1 MGRPGVLSHANYM
14 RLWQVSLI
22 QETFMKTEM
31 LFYSSAL
38 SKLFMNIC
46 PKWLSILLRAKL
58 HVLQQPMKPLSSR
71 VQLGNNSYQVLWFES
86 ETSLQAASSTL
97 GLQLVVLL
105 GGGGKLW
112 EAEPSWRKGVTEAG
126 HGNMQPVHFL
136 SCGLLP
142 GLL

>member
-1 MGRPGVLSHANYM
+1 M
-14 RLWQVSLI
+14 SLI

-86 ETSLQAASSTL
+86 ETIHGLMSLNTWSPASDA
-97 GLQLVVLL
+97 VLKGSGTFRTSEVDL
-105 GGGGKLW
+105 EEVSL
-112 EAEPSWRKGVTEAG
+112 SWGWVSG
-126 HGNMQPVHFL
+126 
-136 SCGLLP
+136 
-142 GLL
+142 

>member
-1 MGRPGVLSHANYM
+1 M
-14 RLWQVSLI
+14 SLI

-31 LFYSSAL
+31 LFYSSTL
-38 SKLFMNIC
+38 SKRFMNIC

-86 ETSLQAASSTL
+86 EMYPIGCVFNTWSPAGGTTWGRVETL
-97 GLQLVVLL
+97 RGGAQLEER
-105 GGGGKLW
+105 GYWGRSMGIW
-112 EAEPSWRKGVTEAG
+112 
-126 HGNMQPVHFL
+126 QPVHFL
-136 SCGLLP
+136 SCALLP